1 MALITIK
8 DLPQN
13 DELDRQAMRSIAGG
27 GRSGIASVPI
37 HQAKPGSSRIVDY
50 PPGIGRNGHGSV
62 RVRAQRPA
70 A

>member
-27 GRSGIASVPI
+27 GCSGVAPVPI
-37 HQAKPGSSRIVDY
+37 DQAKPGSGRIVDY
-50 PPGIGRNGHGSV
+50 PPGIGRNRHGSV
-62 RVRAQRPA
+62 RVRSQRPTA
-70 A
+70 